1 MEILIGR
8 VWFTGWGLGT
18 GSSEGAWKIWQD
30 DKAVRKQGGVGKAGF
45 ALRALA
51 AINWQMG
58 K

>member
-1 MEILIGR
+1 M
-8 VWFTGWGLGT
+8 

-30 DKAVRKQGGVGKAGF
+30 DKAVRKQGGAGKAGF
-45 ALRALA
+45 ALRAIA